1 MSAPRHG
8 GALHTTLE
16 PYGYLH
22 GYLAHKLIRRALAS
36 LLLLAGLLRCPKL
49 LSTMSCDQLLAT
61 MVNVT

>member
-22 GYLAHKLIRRALAS
+22 GYLAQKLTRRALAS

-49 LSTMSCDQLLAT
+49 LSTM
-61 MVNVT
+61 